1 MKNSEKIERI
11 LTIEALKNA
20 LKFDKANTK
29 AVIGK
34 FMKKFP
40 EYRKKSAEIKP
51 ILEKI
56 LEQVNSWG
64 NKKRVEELKKLDPN
78 ALQEKTKTKPEIRKL
93 PDLSNAIIGDKKS
106 PVVMRLA
113 PYPSG
118 ALHIGNARMIVL
130 NDEYVKRYKGRLILC
145 FDDTIGATKKAIKTN
160 PKAKYVLP
168 EAYDLILEGIEWLGI
183 NYDKNNIKYKSD
195 RVDIYKKYAE
205 QLINNGDAYVC
216 TCKADVFREKFKKLG
231 KNCPCRSIRIEDH
244 LDRWRFM
251 DDGTFEEGEAAVR
264 LKTGMDQKDPAV
276 RDHIIM
282 RISDAEH
289 PRIGTKTRVWP
300 LLDFSWGI
308 DDHEFGVTHII
319 RGADLQKEG
328 FIEEFIW
335 DLLGWNKINISLYG
349 RLKFSSDFKLSKTES
364 RIKIKN
370 EDYEGWNDPRTWSLQ
385 SLESR
390 GIDPKALRESLLDLG
405 MSMSGINFS
414 EKWLYSKNTKIID
427 PTSNRYWFVE
437 NPLSLEIKDLKR
449 KEYISSPL
457 LNPNNEKLGK
467 RKIVLN
473 AAGDKASVLI
483 SKLDIS
489 EQRSRRGDKIRFP
502 KMKKGD
508 VFRLK
513 DLFTV
518 KIDEIKPNGSKI
530 CATFLTEEV
539 EKNIR
544 KIQWVPKKSNCTVKI
559 LKPDG
564 KITEGSAELNMKSL
578 PISTVLQFERYG
590 YVRIIENRQD
600 YIYCY
605 FSH

>member
-1 MKNSEKIERI
+1 M
-11 LTIEALKNA
+11 
-20 LKFDKANTK
+20 
-29 AVIGK
+29 
-34 FMKKFP
+34 
-40 EYRKKSAEIKP
+40 
-51 ILEKI
+51 
-56 LEQVNSWG
+56 
-64 NKKRVEELKKLDPN
+64 
-78 ALQEKTKTKPEIRKL
+78 
-93 PDLSNAIIGDKKS
+93 
-106 PVVMRLA
+106 
-113 PYPSG
+113 
-118 ALHIGNARMIVL
+118 
-130 NDEYVKRYKGRLILC
+130 
-145 FDDTIGATKKAIKTN
+145 
-160 PKAKYVLP
+160 
-168 EAYDLILEGIEWLGI
+168 
-183 NYDKNNIKYKSD
+183 YKSD
-195 RVDIYKKYAE
+195 RVDLYKKYAI
-205 QLINNGDAYVC
+205 QLIKNGDAYVC
-216 TCKADVFREKFKKLG
+216 TCKADVFREEFKKLG
-231 KNCPCRSIRIEDH
+231 KNCPCRSVSLEDH

-251 DDGTFEEGEAAVR
+251 NDGTYEEGDAAVR

-328 FIEEFIW
+328 FIEEYIW

-349 RLKFSSDFKLSKTES
+349 RLKFSNDFKLSKTES

-370 EDYEGWNDPRTWSLQ
+370 GDYEGWNDPRIWSLQ

-414 EKWLYSKNTKIID
+414 EKWLYSKNSKIID
-427 PTSNRYWFVE
+427 PKSNRYWFVE
-437 NPLSLEIKDLKR
+437 DPVSFEINGLSQ
-449 KEYISSPL
+449 KEYTSSPL

-473 AAGDKASVLI
+473 VECDKASVLI
-483 SKLDIS
+483 SKLDIL
-489 EQRSRRGDKIRFP
+489 EQRSKRGDKVRFP

-508 VFRLK
+508 IFRLK

-518 KIDEIKPNGSKI
+518 KINEITPKGSKI
-530 CATFLTEEV
+530 KANFLTEEV

-544 KIQWVPKKSNCTVKI
+544 KIQWVPKKNNCSVRI

-564 KITEGSAELNMKSL
+564 QITEGSAELNIKAL

-590 YVRIIENRQD
+590 YVKIIENRQD